1 MSNIEVLDNKIQVI
15 IDTVKGDIDDVYV
28 LSLEDS
34 FDEPYIE
41 RLDSNPLDVMSYL
54 LENDDIFFIRKV
66 KIC

>member
-41 RLDSNPLDVMSYL
+41 RLDINPLDVMSYL
-54 LENDDIFFIRKV
+54 LENNDIFFIRKV
-66 KIC
+66 KIN